1 MTRRLLKRAQDVM
14 NLSST
19 PSAPARV
26 NLRLVED
33 VPRTEVE
40 LLTTELP
47 NGTSSGAQLVVVANR
62 LPFKRDSTQGPNQW
76 SPSPGGLVTS
86 MNSVVA
92 GLGLSTAW
100 IGWDGVPS
108 DQDGEELLPWTSG
121 QMTAIPLSMSTEEL
135 SGFYD
140 GFANGTLWPLYHD
153 AIRRPSFD
161 AATWSAYVSMNKR
174 FADAAASAAAPS
186 GVVWVHDYHLQ
197 LVPQMLRERRPD
209 LRIGF
214 FLHIPFPPPEL
225 FLQLPWRHEIL
236 EGLLGADVIGFQV
249 PSAVRNFGT
258 VVNRL
263 DLASGAPPALR
274 HEGRSVKVAS
284 YPASISADFGD
295 DAGTPDVRAAA
306 QDFRDRL
313 QHPRTVILGVD
324 RLDYTK
330 GIEGRFEA
338 FRTLLAEDGLKASDV
353 VLVQVAVPSREDV
366 EFYRTERENIERLV
380 GDINGQFGEVGAPV
394 IHYLYRSLDQAE
406 LLALYCAAD
415 IALVTPY
422 RDGMN
427 LVAKEY
433 VKSRV
438 DGDGVLILSEFAGA
452 ARELRQALLVNP
464 HDAEQL
470 VAALRAAIAMPK
482 DEQARRMRRLRK
494 AVSSWTATDWAQSFL
509 SDLGESV

>member
-1 MTRRLLKRAQDVM
+1 MKLASVPHGL
-14 NLSST
+14 
-19 PSAPARV
+19 ARE
-26 NLRLVED
+26 NLRLVKDTD
-33 VPRTEVE
+33 V
-40 LLTTELP
+40 
-47 NGTSSGAQLVVVANR
+47 GTVKSSGADSSGGSNDGAQLVVVANR
-62 LPFKRDSTQGPNQW
+62 LPFRRDASKGPNQW

-86 MNSVVA
+86 MNSVVD
-92 GLGLSTAW
+92 GLQLSTAW
-100 IGWDGVPS
+100 IGWDGAS
-108 DQDGEELLPWTSG
+108 GDGDDEESLPWTSG
-121 QMTAIPLSMSTEEL
+121 AMTAVPLSLSADEL

-140 GFANGTLWPLYHD
+140 GFANATLWPLYHD

-161 AATWSAYVSMNKR
+161 AATWTAYVAVNKR
-174 FADAAASAAAPS
+174 FAEAAAHAAAPS
-186 GVVWVHDYHLQ
+186 GVVWIHDYHLQ

-225 FLQLPWRHEIL
+225 FLQLPWRAEIL
-236 EGLLGADVIGFQV
+236 EGLLGADVVGFQV
-249 PSAVRNFGT
+249 PSAVLNFGT

-274 HEGRSVKVAS
+274 HKGRPVKVAS
-284 YPASISADFGD
+284 YPASIPAEFGD
-295 DAGTPDVRAAA
+295 EAGDIDVRTAAE
-306 QDFRDRL
+306 DFRDRL
-313 QHPRTVILGVD
+313 RRPRTVILGVD

-338 FRTLLAEDGLKASDV
+338 FRTLLAEDRLDASDV

-366 EFYRTERENIERLV
+366 EFYRVERENIERLV

-433 VKSRV
+433 VASRV
-438 DGDGVLILSEFAGA
+438 DDDGVLILSEFAGA

-464 HDAEQL
+464 HSAEQL
-470 VAALRAAIAMPK
+470 VTALRMAISMPK

-494 AVSSWTATDWAQSFL
+494 AVSSWTASDWAQSFL
-509 SDLGESV
+509 ADLGESV